1 MNMVYYASNDFESLK
16 KCLKCN
22 KSMNK
27 DLILTKIFRI
37 FVYHSDKSRLI
48 SNFQLAYTIS
58 KSLKSLLGLNLRHCI
73 IDRTFNGY

>member
-1 MNMVYYASNDFESLK
+1 MGVVYYASNDFESLK
-16 KCLKCN
+16 KCLKRN

-37 FVYHSDKSRLI
+37 FFYQSDKSRLI

-58 KSLKSLLGLNLRHCI
+58 KSLKSLLGLNLRHCSYN
-73 IDRTFNGY
+73 RQNF